1 MDSLIPWLKKH
12 SFQAHTIALGI
23 MVASAGAMYFAA
35 QSGSITWIWVLM
47 GLFILANLLE
57 LAIQ

>member
-1 MDSLIPWLKKH
+1 MDSLILWLNKH

-23 MVASAGAMYFAA
+23 MVTSAVAMYFAA
-35 QSGSITWIWVLM
+35 QLGSITWIGVSM
-47 GLFILANLLE
+47 GLFILANLME